1 MKMSQSFY
9 TGNTSQA
16 CSLFNDRE
24 LKKWISEKRSMVALE
39 EETRNSHPQAQ
50 LQRLLQSEESRLSI
64 ENTRVNEERRKE
76 EAQKKFLHQMAVYH
90 PLSPIE
96 NRKSVK
102 GKRLLSFF
110 FHCSTVQIPK
120 WRGIVVVP
128 KNSTKNI
135 FQKLDK
141 VSFPKQS
148 FKSRAKVYI
157 F

>member
-1 MKMSQSFY
+1 MSQSFY

-16 CSLFNDRE
+16 CSLFNNRE

-110 FHCSTVQIPK
+110 SLFDSPNTQMARDRSCPEKFDKKHFPKTGQSIFSKTV
-120 WRGIVVVP
+120 
-128 KNSTKNI
+128 
-135 FQKLDK
+135 FQK
-141 VSFPKQS
+141 
-148 FKSRAKVYI
+148 
-157 F
+157 